1 MKKILRGHDVAAL
14 AYLAILSAIVIVVRP
29 PGTALYLLGHAA
41 AAGVVLG
48 LATAHAR
55 SDGRF
60 WRAARFWYIVP
71 FILCAFRELH
81 YLIPRVHP
89 FDDAYF
95 DRVLGAMD
103 VRWFGDIDG
112 FFLRN
117 LRPGA
122 VDVLHLCYWSYYASL
137 MILGALLTKR
147 GEWEKLNEYVS
158 IVLVSL
164 LISYLGYFVVP
175 AVGPH
180 HFYPSRPA
188 ILDGGWIGGPLH
200 RTMSAL
206 ELRMADAFPSGHTLM
221 SLVLLY
227 LARRHFAPRVF
238 WITLP
243 MATGCVLATIAL
255 RYHYVVDVLASFALF
270 PGCVW
275 LGLRLERAFR
285 PEASPRA

>member
-1 MKKILRGHDVAAL
+1 VKILRGHDVAAL
-14 AYLAILSAIVIVVRP
+14 SYLGILTAVVLIFRP

-60 WRAARFWYIVP
+60 RRAARYWYIVP
-71 FILCAFRELH
+71 FVLCAFRELH
-81 YLIPRVHP
+81 YLIPHVHP
-89 FDDAYF
+89 FDDAYY
-95 DRVLGAMD
+95 DKVLGQID
-103 VRWFGDIDG
+103 DRWLGDISG

-117 LRPGA
+117 LRPAA
-122 VDVLHLCYWSYYASL
+122 VDVLHLCYWSYYVSL
-137 MILGALLTKR
+137 AVLGALLHRR
-147 GEWEKLNEYVS
+147 GEWEKMGEYVS

-164 LISYLGYFVVP
+164 LVSYLGYFVVP

-188 ILDGGWIGGPLH
+188 ILDGWLIGGPLH
-200 RTMSAL
+200 RTMASL

-243 MATGCVLATIAL
+243 MATGCVLATVAL
-255 RYHYVVDVLASFALF
+255 RYHYVADLAASFALF

-275 LGLRLERAFR
+275 LGLRLDRKFR
-285 PEASPRA
+285 PEASLRA

>member
-1 MKKILRGHDVAAL
+1 VKILKGHDLAAL
-14 AYLAILSAIVIVVRP
+14 GYLAILSAIVVVARP
-29 PGTALYLLGHAA
+29 PGTAFYLLGHAS

-55 SDGRF
+55 SDARF
-60 WRAARFWYIVP
+60 WRTARYWYIVP
-71 FILCAFRELH
+71 FILLAFRELH
-81 YLIPRVHP
+81 YLIPGVHP
-89 FDDAYF
+89 FDDARF
-95 DRVLGAMD
+95 DRILGEMD

-117 LRPGA
+117 LRPWTA
-122 VDVLHLCYWSYYASL
+122 DVLHLCYWSYYVSL
-137 MILGALLTKR
+137 IILGVLLHR
-147 GEWEKLNEYVS
+147 RREWDKMAEYVS

-164 LISYLGYFVVP
+164 LVSYLGYFVVP

-180 HFYPSRPA
+180 HFYPARPA
-188 ILDGGWIGGPLH
+188 ILDGWLIGGPLH

-227 LARRHFAPRVF
+227 LAKRHFPPKVF

-243 MATGCVLATIAL
+243 MAAGCVFATVAL

-275 LGLRLERAFR
+275 LGLRLDRATR
-285 PEASPRA
+285 EASPPAS